1 MQNLPPARVVSACT
15 VTMTERQ
22 RTSVGVWVNSGGVQ
36 VQVSGRVVNA
46 GMAVRKYS

>member
-1 MQNLPPARVVSACT
+1 MWSQPDRD
-15 VTMTERQ
+15 MTERQ
-22 RTSVGVWVNSGGVQ
+22 RTTTSVGVWVNSGGVQ